1 MATTD
6 NKLDIVQGVPL
17 LPWEWANLGAVF
29 GSAAD
34 NSQCVAARANFVLR
48 KGGGLDG
55 ALERAGGR
63 SSGSVLEGLGDVG
76 FNLRAQQYAF
86 HISASNLAYKQG
98 VRVGV
103 GLRVAPRRGS
113 MRVQRACASIVG
125 EAAADGEHSTLR
137 VRPQTPLLRR
147 APTLLAS
154 DRRHGRAA
162 ACAVCRGQRAG
173 EPEAGVRTGGGGRQV
188 RGAACACRSAR
199 VFGHVRVHTAAAT
212 AAAASSP

>member
-17 LPWEWANLGAVF
+17 LPWEWNNLGAVF
-29 GSAAD
+29 GAGAD

-55 ALERAGGR
+55 ADHSSS

-98 VRVGV
+98 ACVGD
-103 GLRVAPRRGS
+103 G
-113 MRVQRACASIVG
+113 ASCQ
-125 EAAADGEHSTLR
+125 AK
-137 VRPQTPLLRR
+137 
-147 APTLLAS
+147 
-154 DRRHGRAA
+154 
-162 ACAVCRGQRAG
+162 CR
-173 EPEAGVRTGGGGRQV
+173 
-188 RGAACACRSAR
+188 C
-199 VFGHVRVHTAAAT
+199 
-212 AAAASSP
+212 